1 MTADQQPHPNNG
13 SKTAEHI
20 NYLKSNSASFF
31 ENVNHARNQLQ
42 LLQCES
48 QTLNEILQLLK
59 NRLDEARD
67 SRNKEDL
74 AQLWTKYHVNHLAI
88 KQLIADYTTV
98 IATYQFDREN
108 ASQFSQIRARVDQ
121 MSGIIDELY
130 SRLESSNDEM

>member
-74 AQLWTKYHVNHLAI
+74 AQLWIKYHVNHLAI

-121 MSGIIDELY
+121 MSGIIDALY

>member
-1 MTADQQPHPNNG
+1 MTVDRQPHPNNG
-13 SKTAEHI
+13 SKTAEQL
-20 NYLKSNSASFF
+20 NYLKTNSAIYFD
-31 ENVNHARNQLQ
+31 NVNHARNQLR

-67 SRNKEDL
+67 SRNKKDL

-98 IATYQFDREN
+98 IVTYQFDREN

-121 MSGIIDELY
+121 MSGIIDALY
-130 SRLESSNDEM
+130 TRLESSNDEM